1 MSTTQIVALVV
12 ALLIIAAVVLAAVTV
27 SRRRALRQRFGPE
40 YDRVVAEADNRSA
53 AEAELRERER
63 RHADLTLNELTPQAR
78 AEYATQWAAVQARF
92 VEEPTGTVSE
102 ADQLVTR
109 LVRERGYPT
118 SDYDEALAHLSVE
131 HGHTLGHY
139 RDAHD
144 IYLANERG
152 EATTEQLRQALMH
165 YRSIFAD
172 ILGEEPVPAADATPT
187 GATRTGT
194 DRVVVADEA
203 PTADATDAP
212 TIDRPTTDAPA
223 TDPTA
228 ASGTRRR

>member
-12 ALLIIAAVVLAAVTV
+12 ALAIIVAVVLAAVV
-27 SRRRALRQRFGPE
+27 VMRRRALRQRFGPE
-40 YDRVVAEADNRSA
+40 YDRVVADSQNRSA

-63 RHADLTLNELTPQAR
+63 RHAQLTLNELSPQAR
-78 AEYATQWAAVQARF
+78 AQYATEWAAVQARF
-92 VEEPTGTVSE
+92 VEQPAGTV
-102 ADQLVTR
+102 ADADALITR

-165 YRSIFAD
+165 YRRIFAD
-172 ILGEEPVPAADATPT
+172 VLGEEPVPATDTVE
-187 GATRTGT
+187 ATRTDEVVDTVEPSGT
-194 DRVVVADEA
+194 PDASYTDT
-203 PTADATDAP
+203 PDATDTPDTA
-212 TIDRPTTDAPA
+212 
-223 TDPTA
+223 DPTA
-228 ASGTRRR
+228 TSGTRRR

>member
-1 MSTTQIVALVV
+1 MSTTQIVALLV
-12 ALLIIAAVVLAAVTV
+12 ALAIIVAVALAAVVVM
-27 SRRRALRQRFGPE
+27 RRRALRQRFGPE
-40 YDRVVAEADNRSA
+40 YDRVVADSQNRSA

-63 RHADLTLNELTPQAR
+63 RHAQLTLNELSPQAR
-78 AEYATQWAAVQARF
+78 AQYATEWAAVQARF
-92 VEEPTGTVSE
+92 VEQPAGTV
-102 ADQLVTR
+102 ADADALITR

-139 RDAHD
+139 REAHD

-172 ILGEEPVPAADATPT
+172 VLGEEPVPATDTVE
-187 GATRTGT
+187 ATRT
-194 DRVVVADEA
+194 DEVADTVEPSGTPDA
-203 PTADATDAP
+203 SYTDTPDATDTPDTA
-212 TIDRPTTDAPA
+212 
-223 TDPTA
+223 DPTA
-228 ASGTRRR
+228 TSGTRRR